1 MMMRTLT
8 VTETMERF
16 LPDTAEITWKCN
28 TIASGFCVEIIFH
41 EMTSVVIVEQQR
53 IKHCE
58 TK

>member
-16 LPDTAEITWKCN
+16 LP
-28 TIASGFCVEIIFH
+28 GFCVEIIFH